1 VNTLTIDRLYRYLGL
16 ANATNFGQV
25 VVLQPA

>member
-1 VNTLTIDRLYRYLGL
+1 VDTLTADHLYRYLGL
-16 ANATNFGQV
+16 ANANNFGQV